1 LVNTYSGI
9 PQSGYTIVEM
19 LKTSTKGMD
28 MSTVNYSVPEDVKQE
43 FNQLFVNE
51 NKSAILT
58 KLMQQAIAEKK
69 QQQRRQLAIDKILQL
84 RESQAP
90 VSTADIEKARK
101 ELRK

>member
-1 LVNTYSGI
+1 
-9 PQSGYTIVEM
+9 
-19 LKTSTKGMD
+19 
-28 MSTVNYSVPEDVKQE
+28 MSTVNFSVPEDVRQE
-43 FNQLFVNE
+43 FNQLFANE

-90 VSTADIEKARK
+90 VSAAEINKVRD
-101 ELRK
+101 ELRS